1 MTIFRNAVPRKL
13 EAGKDYS
20 VESSEGSGGW
30 VETSYTIARK
40 NFSEDALYSVNLRA
54 EDQDGAVT
62 GNTQE
67 EKGAA
72 IRFGIDRTAPELFLP
87 NLETGGTYP
96 TDKLE
101 TDIVASDNLRLES
114 LVVYFDGE
122 EARRWNAEEIA
133 ESGKEGVFPFLIS
146 GNSTAPHTLRVLA
159 VDAAGNQSSVDI
171 TDFIVTTNPIARF
184 LRNRIL
190 MQNALIGLL
199 LAVIA
204 LFLVVNL
211 KEIRKKLRK

>member
-1 MTIFRNAVPRKL
+1 M
-13 EAGKDYS
+13 
-20 VESSEGSGGW
+20 
-30 VETSYTIARK
+30 
-40 NFSEDALYSVNLRA
+40 
-54 EDQDGAVT
+54 
-62 GNTQE
+62 
-67 EKGAA
+67 
-72 IRFGIDRTAPELFLP
+72 
-87 NLETGGTYP
+87 
-96 TDKLE
+96 
-101 TDIVASDNLRLES
+101 
-114 LVVYFDGE
+114 
-122 EARRWNAEEIA
+122 
-133 ESGKEGVFPFLIS
+133 IS